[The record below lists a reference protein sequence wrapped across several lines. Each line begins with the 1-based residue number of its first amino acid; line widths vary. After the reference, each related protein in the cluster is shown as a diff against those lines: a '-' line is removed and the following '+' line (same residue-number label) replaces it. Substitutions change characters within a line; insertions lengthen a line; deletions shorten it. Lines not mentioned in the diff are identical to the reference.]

1 MTRDKRIFRRSEVDG
16 EARDGWVADLS
27 EGDMAN
33 PDCYWRFD
41 TQRQAREFLALVDGG
56 YAAPGARIPRFGRW
70 RNGSVSGRR

>member
-16 EARDGWVADLS
+16 FHRDGWVADLS

-41 TQRQAREFLALVDGG
+41 TKRQAREFLALVDGG
-56 YAAPGARIPRFGRW
+56 MNLAEAYGAITGYYAR
-70 RNGSVSGRR
+70 

>member
-56 YAAPGARIPRFGRW
+56 MGPYQADVRVTSRGGR
-70 RNGSVSGRR
+70 